1 MAERSRANAPIV
13 DLKRAGDAC
22 LNVCSIRGLRTPPGQ
37 DTLMGAGAEK
47 NEKPLSASGAGE
59 IKRPVITVHDN

>member
-1 MAERSRANAPIV
+1 
-13 DLKRAGDAC
+13 
-22 LNVCSIRGLRTPPGQ
+22 
-37 DTLMGAGAEK
+37 MGAGAEK